1 MLVTQ
6 MLLLL
11 NHVLEHLQPHLGAAL
26 EQSKVLLA
34 DLEQSS
40 LQADTLQSASVPL
53 PAHDVIVCDDRTTLH
68 QEHA

>member
-1 MLVTQ
+1 

-11 NHVLEHLQPHLGAAL
+11 NDVPEHLQSHLGAAL
-26 EQSKVLLA
+26 EQSEVLLA

-40 LQADTLQSASVPL
+40 LQTDALQSATVPL
-53 PAHDVIVCDDRTTLH
+53 PAHYVIVCDDRTTLH